1 MFIEKLKELK
11 KKTNLTA
18 KQIAEKTN
26 LPERTVNRIFSGET
40 PNPYVDTLHRIVT
53 VLGGSLDEI
62 LTDTKL
68 VVGEQNLATLQ
79 ENVDSVSNE
88 LELAKAELELAL
100 AENAI
105 LKNKTATLSA
115 ELDLIKMEL
124 RHKEELLAVHNYYTK
139 LNQN

>member
-1 MFIEKLKELK
+1 MFIEKLKDLK
-11 KKTNLTA
+11 KKTNLTV

-79 ENVDSVSNE
+79 ENIDSVSNE
-88 LELAKAELELAL
+88 LKLVKAELELAL

-105 LKNKTATLSA
+105 LKNKTTTLSA
-115 ELDLIKMEL
+115 ELDLVKMEL